1 MRLIPIVVS
10 ARALSSTAFYSAAIR
25 HGKHHYSLSL
35 HRYHRNKLASS
46 YTFSRQMS
54 SSTSEAHVPSS
65 GRAFMDAISIS
76 DTYDGGNGE
85 LVSVRV
91 PTKDDNDDV
100 DLIVNIK
107 IRPDP

>member
-1 MRLIPIVVS
+1 
-10 ARALSSTAFYSAAIR
+10 
-25 HGKHHYSLSL
+25 
-35 HRYHRNKLASS
+35 
-46 YTFSRQMS
+46 MS
-54 SSTSEAHVPSS
+54 SAHVPSS

-85 LVSVRV
+85 LESVRV